1 MVIKFDFDKHYIS
14 VRLFD
19 LQFWRSLALGFRL
32 TPMEEIYVLD
42 LGPISL
48 PETTFLP
55 RRGPPN
61 GVPSQGDKILIYG
74 KGEFSI
80 LLAFDIRNDSLHRA
94 TVQANASCILGP
106 DSLTL
111 FIGSLFIVHISK
123 ASLLFGRTWA
133 GCICCF
139 FVYNIFRKQNK
150 RQSCMDT

>member
-61 GVPSQGDKILIYG
+61 GVPSQGDKFSFTGRGNSQFSLLLILEMTLY
-74 KGEFSI
+74 
-80 LLAFDIRNDSLHRA
+80 
-94 TVQANASCILGP
+94 TVQPSK
-106 DSLTL
+106 LTPAVFL
-111 FIGSLFIVHISK
+111 VLTV
-123 ASLLFGRTWA
+123 
-133 GCICCF
+133 
-139 FVYNIFRKQNK
+139 
-150 RQSCMDT
+150 